1 MIYNLVQ
8 YLKTKLPTENIFAN
22 IWVKVNPN
30 FSLPDRVV
38 LLKEEGGTE
47 TGWFQFQNRN
57 VQILARDIDP
67 VKTRKLILSVHDLI
81 NNVFG
86 LILPAVTIDGD
97 VYPSVITAQ
106 ISVNTT
112 PQSLGYDEE
121 GRSEFSA
128 NYRILMKE

>member
-1 MIYNLVQ
+1 MIYNIVQ
-8 YLKTKLPTENIFAN
+8 YLKNNLAGENIFAN

-30 FSLPDRVV
+30 FSLPDRIL

-67 VKTRKLILSVHDLI
+67 VKARSLIFRAHNLI
-81 NNVFG
+81 NNAFG
-86 LILPAVTIDGD
+86 LILPAVTIEG
-97 VYPSVITAQ
+97 VLYPTIATAQ
-106 ISVNTT
+106 ISVNTL